1 MQWQA
6 KKFDELSTSELFE
19 IYHARTAVFVVEQNC
34 PYQEVDDKDLQAVH
48 FFAKNAKN
56 LTAYC
61 RLIPADDG
69 VHIGRVL
76 VVKENRGS
84 GLAREL
90 VQKAMDYCREHFP
103 AQPIHAQAQSYLQAF
118 YESFGF
124 KAVSGVYLEDGI
136 PHLDMVKNDIGY
148 ANAALAQSAKTV

>member
-6 KKFDELSTSELFE
+6 KKFNELSTQELFE
-19 IYHARTAVFVVEQNC
+19 IYKLRTAVFVVEQNC

-48 FFAKNAKN
+48 FFAKNAN
-56 LTAYC
+56 ILTAYC
-61 RLIPADDG
+61 RLIPGDDG

-76 VVKENRGS
+76 VAKENRGS

-90 VQKAMDYCREHFP
+90 VQKAMDYSHEHSP
-103 AQPIHAQAQSYLQAF
+103 AQPIHAQAQSYLQCF

-124 KAVSGVYLEDGI
+124 RAVSGVYLEDGI
-136 PHLDMVKNDIGY
+136 PHLDMVWGNK
-148 ANAALAQSAKTV
+148 

>member
-1 MQWQA
+1 MLKNLSWYA
-6 KKFDELSTSELFE
+6 KCFDELSTQDLFE
-19 IYHARTAVFVVEQNC
+19 IYYARTAVFVVEQNC
-34 PYQEVDDKDLQAVH
+34 AYQEVDNKDLQAVH
-48 FFAKNAKN
+48 FFAKNAEN

-76 VVKENRGS
+76 VTKENRGS

-90 VQKAMDYCREHFP
+90 VQKAIDYCAENFP
-103 AQPIHAQAQSYLQAF
+103 TQPIHAQAQSYLQAF

-124 KAVSGVYLEDGI
+124 KTVSAVYLEDGI
-136 PHLDMVKNDIGY
+136 PHLDMV
-148 ANAALAQSAKTV
+148 LE

>member
-1 MQWQA
+1 MQWHA
-6 KKFDELSTSELFE
+6 KTFAELSSLDLFE

-34 PYQEVDDKDLQAVH
+34 AYQEVDDKDLQAVH
-48 FFAKNAKN
+48 FFAKNANN

-61 RLIPADDG
+61 RLIPSDDS
-69 VHIGRVL
+69 VYIGRVL
-76 VVKENRGS
+76 VVNQFRGT

-90 VQKAMDYCREHFP
+90 VQKAIAYCQKYFP

-124 KAVSGVYLEDGI
+124 KAVSAVYLEDGI
-136 PHLDMVKNDIGY
+136 PHLDMVKND
-148 ANAALAQSAKTV
+148 V

>member
-1 MQWQA
+1 MQWYA
-6 KKFDELSTSELFE
+6 KGFDELTTLELFD
-19 IYHARTAVFVVEQNC
+19 IYKLRTAVFVVEQNC

-61 RLIPADDG
+61 RLIPAEEG

-90 VQKAMDYCREHFP
+90 VQKAMDYCCEHFLT
-103 AQPIHAQAQSYLQAF
+103 QSIHAQAQSYLQEF

-136 PHLDMVKNDIGY
+136 PHLDMVY
-148 ANAALAQSAKTV
+148 SA

>member
-1 MQWQA
+1 MLWQA
-6 KKFDELSTSELFE
+6 KTFEQLTTAELFD
-19 IYHARTAVFVVEQNC
+19 IYQARTAVFVVEQNC

-61 RLIPADDG
+61 RLIPAEDG

-76 VVKENRGS
+76 VVKEQRGE

-103 AQPIHAQAQSYLQAF
+103 SQPIHAQAQSYLQEF
-118 YESFGF
+118 YEGFGF
-124 KAVSGVYLEDGI
+124 QAVSEVYLEDGI
-136 PHLDMVKNDIGY
+136 EHLDMVY
-148 ANAALAQSAKTV
+148 ST

>member
-1 MQWQA
+1 MLWQA
-6 KKFDELSTSELFE
+6 NTFEQLTTAELFE
-19 IYHARTAVFVVEQNC
+19 IYKARTAVFVVEQNC

-61 RLIPADDG
+61 RLIPAEDG

-76 VVKENRGS
+76 VVKEYRGA

-103 AQPIHAQAQSYLQAF
+103 AQPIHAQAQSYLQEF

-136 PHLDMVKNDIGY
+136 PHLDMVWEK
-148 ANAALAQSAKTV
+148 

>member
-1 MQWQA
+1 MQWQFRSFEA
-6 KKFDELSTSELFE
+6 LTALELFT
-19 IYHARTAVFVVEQNC
+19 IYQARTAVFVVEQNC
-34 PYQEVDDKDLQAVH
+34 PYQEVDNKDLQAVH
-48 FFAKNAKN
+48 LFAKNANN

-61 RLIPADDG
+61 RLIPDTDG

-90 VQKAMDYCREHFP
+90 VQKAMDYCSTHFSN
-103 AQPIHAQAQSYLQAF
+103 QPIHAQAQSYLQAF

-124 KAVSGVYLEDGI
+124 KAMSGVYLEDGI
-136 PHLDMVKNDIGY
+136 PHLDMVWER
-148 ANAALAQSAKTV
+148 A

>member
-6 KKFDELSTSELFE
+6 KNFGNLSARELFE
-19 IYHARTAVFVVEQNC
+19 IYKLRTAVFVVEQNC

-48 FFAKNAKN
+48 LFAKNAKN

-76 VVKENRGS
+76 VVKEARGS

-90 VQKAMDYCREHFP
+90 VQNVLDYCRINFP
-103 AQPIHAQAQSYLQAF
+103 NQPIHAQAQSYLQHF

-124 KAVSGVYLEDGI
+124 QAMSGEYLEDDI
-136 PHLDMVKNDIGY
+136 PHLDMVKND
-148 ANAALAQSAKTV
+148 V

>member
-1 MQWQA
+1 MQWHA
-6 KKFDELSTSELFE
+6 KTFAELSSLELFE
-19 IYHARTAVFVVEQNC
+19 IYYARTAVFVVEQNC
-34 PYQEVDDKDLQAVH
+34 AYQEVDNNDLQAVH
-48 FFAKNAKN
+48 FFAKNANN

-61 RLIPADDG
+61 RLIPSDDG

-76 VVKENRGS
+76 VAKENRGS

-90 VQKAMDYCREHFP
+90 VQKAMDYCCTHFP
-103 AQPIHAQAQSYLQAF
+103 TQPIHAQAQSYLQGF

-136 PHLDMVKNDIGY
+136 PHLDMVC
-148 ANAALAQSAKTV
+148 SA

>member
-1 MQWQA
+1 MLWQA
-6 KKFDELSTSELFE
+6 KTFEQLTTAELFE
-19 IYHARTAVFVVEQNC
+19 IYQARTAVFVVEQNC
-34 PYQEVDDKDLQAVH
+34 PYQEVDDKDLEAVH
-48 FFAKNAKN
+48 LFAKNAKN

-61 RLIPADDG
+61 RLIPSDDD

-76 VVKENRGS
+76 VAKEARGS

-103 AQPIHAQAQSYLQAF
+103 AQPIHAQAQSYLQGF

-136 PHLDMVKNDIGY
+136 PHLDMVY
-148 ANAALAQSAKTV
+148 SA

>member
-1 MQWQA
+1 MQWHA
-6 KKFDELSTSELFE
+6 KGFDELTTLELFE
-19 IYHARTAVFVVEQNC
+19 IYKLRTAVFVVEQNC

-48 FFAKNAKN
+48 FFAKN

-61 RLIPADDG
+61 RLIPADNG

-76 VVKENRGS
+76 VAKEYRGA

-90 VQKAMDYCREHFP
+90 VQKAMDYCLEHLP
-103 AQPIHAQAQSYLQAF
+103 TQPIHAQAQSYLQEF

-124 KAVSGVYLEDGI
+124 KAVSDVYLEDGI
-136 PHLDMVKNDIGY
+136 PHLDMVWER
-148 ANAALAQSAKTV
+148 